1 MAIFSGVIYWI
12 IRDFGAAAQA
22 GFGIGSRVMQA
33 IFLPAMAIAFA
44 AAPIAGQNFG
54 ARHPAARPRDV
65 SRGRV
70 HELRGHGGAD
80 ARLPVAGRSG

>member
-1 MAIFSGVIYWI
+1 MFVFMGVIYWI

-22 GFGIGSRVMQA
+22 GFGVGSRVMQA

-54 ARHPAARPRDV
+54 ARPARPR
-65 SRGRV
+65 
-70 HELRGHGGAD
+70 
-80 ARLPVAGRSG
+80 ARDLPHRAR